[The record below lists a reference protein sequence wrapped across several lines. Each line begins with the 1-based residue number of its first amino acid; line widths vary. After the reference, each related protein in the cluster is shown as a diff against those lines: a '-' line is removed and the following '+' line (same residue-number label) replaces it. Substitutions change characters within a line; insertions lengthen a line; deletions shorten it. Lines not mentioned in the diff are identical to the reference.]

1 MIDTKNHDLR
11 IKCVDSEKDFV
22 DIQCEW
28 DALSEKSINP
38 SLYATYT
45 FVYTAWKHYRNEN
58 DQLFILTIRRGAT
71 LVGIAPFR
79 IESRKLGNIRLLK
92 GVNIRVI
99 RFISEWGG
107 GDKPSILTTEEP
119 EILWDAIF
127 QYLITDYTKW
137 DMISLAEQPE
147 NSRVLH
153 QRLFSNIRYSTK
165 VLTESVSYYI
175 SITGT
180 WEDYLKTRGRNTRRY
195 WKIRR
200 EKLLNLPVGVNFQYF
215 EDPGI
220 LPEALQKFLSIEQ
233 SGWKKNHDFTIGGNE
248 INKRFYEEL
257 LMRLAEKKMVTIHL
271 LTSTTTDIAAAIVY
285 KIHDNAYIAKIT
297 YREEYSAYSPGI
309 IMSSEI
315 IKTLFG
321 THYKECDFLGF
332 KGEEKNNLK
341 NNWSTGTLQT
351 ITIQIYR
358 KSLCMFLDMYG
369 YKIKNLLRIKSNN
382 RPSERA
388 QVTNYISS
396 NDSTS

>member
-1 MIDTKNHDLR
+1 MIYNKCHDLR
-11 IKCVDSEKDFV
+11 IECIDSEKDFV
-22 DIQCEW
+22 DLQYEW

-38 SLYATYT
+38 SLYAMYP

-58 DQLFILTIRRGAT
+58 DQLFILAVRRGAT

-79 IESRKLGNIRLLK
+79 IESRKMGNIRLLK
-92 GVNIRVI
+92 EVYIRVI

-119 EILWDAIF
+119 EILWDTIF

-137 DMISLAEQPE
+137 DLISLAEQPE
-147 NSRVLH
+147 NSPVLH
-153 QRLFSNIRYSTK
+153 IRLLNNIRYSTK
-165 VLTESVSYYI
+165 VLPESISYYI

-195 WKIRR
+195 WKTRR
-200 EKLLNLPVGVNFQYF
+200 EKLLNLPEGVNFQYF
-215 EDPGI
+215 EDPGV
-220 LPEALQKFLSIEQ
+220 LPEALQKFLIIEQ
-233 SGWKKNHDFTIGGNE
+233 SGWKKNRDFSIGGNE

-257 LMRLAEKKMVTIHL
+257 LMCLAEKKMVTIHL

-315 IKTLFG
+315 IKTLFD
-321 THYKECDFLGF
+321 TNYKECDFLGF

-351 ITIQIYR
+351 STIQIYK
-358 KSLCMFLDMYG
+358 KSLCMLLGMNG
-369 YKIKNLLRIKSNN
+369 YKIKNLLRIKLYNK
-382 RPSERA
+382 PSEYE
-388 QVTNYISS
+388 QVTIH
-396 NDSTS
+396 